1 MYKYAAV
8 ILSLAIDN
16 KKSVGICICYRPT
29 FRGFSHCPL
38 DVGRQRR
45 SPRSYMQSMRPAI
58 FLSKYTA
65 ESKKNYIS
73 SGIYHCSILD
83 I

>member
-1 MYKYAAV
+1 
-8 ILSLAIDN
+8 
-16 KKSVGICICYRPT
+16 
-29 FRGFSHCPL
+29 
-38 DVGRQRR
+38 
-45 SPRSYMQSMRPAI
+45 MQLMRPAI